1 MPFERG
7 IIQFSNRYMNQN
19 SLNVES
25 SEKEFDFCDCDK
37 MKKKIHVDY
46 HSACLFCVYSMI
58 IFKNA
63 NLTTLGQHSFWNA
76 NEPKNPKK
84 LNPILQINNHLKK

>member
-37 MKKKIHVDY
+37 MKKKFTWIIILHDY
-46 HSACLFCVYSMI
+46 FVFIVEQSSIRCR
-58 IFKNA
+58 
-63 NLTTLGQHSFWNA
+63 
-76 NEPKNPKK
+76 E
-84 LNPILQINNHLKK
+84 